1 MATSSS
7 AVPPLGNHHTSH
19 QPGNL
24 HHHNHPSNALGNSS
38 SSNNALASLN
48 NQEFLVN
55 LNSYNNDGFGE
66 NIGNGTTNLYII
78 RTPLARWNEECTVLD
93 SHSMHHAILLNKP
106 KIVAALEAHR
116 NDELN
121 EKRERR
127 LKEEQEREERERQKS
142 LVATNVAGQTAAAP
156 EVCELVA
163 CVLGALF
170 SSILLVLEN
179 VYLEFFF
186 FFNFNKPNR
195 LVSYL

>member
-7 AVPPLGNHHTSH
+7 AAPPIGNHHTSH

-24 HHHNHPSNALGNSS
+24 HHHNHPTNALGNSS

-106 KIVAALEAHR
+106 RIVAALEAYR

-121 EKRERR
+121 EKRERKLR
-127 LKEEQEREERERQKS
+127 EKQEREERERQKRAS
-142 LVATNVAGQTAAAP
+142 GEAGGLVATNVAGQTAAAP

-170 SSILLVLEN
+170 ASILLVLEN
-179 VYLEFFF
+179 VNLEYLL
-186 FFNFNKPNR
+186 NKGQHI
-195 LVSYL
+195 